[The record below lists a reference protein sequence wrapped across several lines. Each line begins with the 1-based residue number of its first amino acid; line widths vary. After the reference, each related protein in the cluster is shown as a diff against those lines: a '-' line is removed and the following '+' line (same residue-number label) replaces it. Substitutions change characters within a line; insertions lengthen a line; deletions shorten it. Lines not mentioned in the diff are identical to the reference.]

1 MQLGDSLLVDFEISE
16 RCLVCVT
23 LCECTSGEIVVVRR
37 SKQENAFTAMIRTPV
52 LSSCSSCGISWLTP

>member
-1 MQLGDSLLVDFEISE
+1 MLGFIYGQGHLVKGSFLVQLGDSLLVDFEISE

-37 SKQENAFTAMIRTPV
+37 SKQEDAFTAND
-52 LSSCSSCGISWLTP
+52 

>member
-1 MQLGDSLLVDFEISE
+1 MQLRDSLLVDFEISE

-37 SKQENAFTAMIRTPV
+37 SKQEDAFTAND
-52 LSSCSSCGISWLTP
+52 

>member
-1 MQLGDSLLVDFEISE
+1 MLGFIYGEGHLVKGGFLVQLRDSLLVDFEISE

-37 SKQENAFTAMIRTPV
+37 SKQEDAFTAND
-52 LSSCSSCGISWLTP
+52 